1 MSKDFISKAQQ
12 YASHHTQKITK
23 ITNFIGVPI
32 IIFSLM
38 IFFGFIKIVVPNVFS
53 VSVSYILIILLLAY
67 YLKVQWQLALTAAP
81 LFFLLN
87 YLASLIA
94 ANGPTTASFEIF
106 FLLFIFGWI
115 VQLIGY
121 FYEKNRPSLIDNF
134 TQLFI
139 APLFII
145 SEIYFHFGMMHHLYL
160 KIYDIDQATIDKN
173 NKERFEQSH
182 EESYKP
188 KSNKSIKD

>member
-1 MSKDFISKAQQ
+1 MSKDFISKAQK

-23 ITNFIGVPI
+23 ITHFIGIPT

-38 IFFGFIKIVVPNVFS
+38 IFFSFIKIVVPNVFNI
-53 VSVSYILIILLLAY
+53 SVSYILIILLLAY

-106 FLLFIFGWI
+106 FLFFIFGWI
-115 VQLIGY
+115 IQLVGH
-121 FYEKNRPSLIDNF
+121 FYEKNRPPFIDNL
-134 TQLFI
+134 TQIFI

-145 SEIYFHFGMMHHLYL
+145 SELYFHFGMMHELYL
-160 KIYDIDQATIDKN
+160 KIYDIEMQLVYN
-173 NKERFEQSH
+173 NLEYSAP
-182 EESYKP
+182 S
-188 KSNKSIKD
+188 